1 MIEQRILGSGR
12 DKCVYLRV
20 PALDLIARYFLDP
33 VLKSVNHPSPTAMAT
48 QMYRQARVSEVEE
61 VMRPSPDTAAGGR
74 AAMKPCLD

>member
-1 MIEQRILGSGR
+1 MCLLKGTSTRSDCPLFPGSR
-12 DKCVYLRV
+12 SK
-20 PALDLIARYFLDP
+20 
-33 VLKSVNHPSPTAMAT
+33 VLQSVNHPSPTAMAT